1 MTPNAMTVNLKLKR
15 IEICDLLIACTV
27 LAEET
32 EAKKWAELHDK
43 LEAILGDFDEA
54 HGIGIF
60 EQ

>member
-1 MTPNAMTVNLKLKR
+1 MTPNNMTVNMKLKR
-15 IEICDLLIACTV
+15 IDICDLLIACTIV
-27 LAEET
+27 AEES
-32 EAKKWAELHDK
+32 EARKWVELHDK